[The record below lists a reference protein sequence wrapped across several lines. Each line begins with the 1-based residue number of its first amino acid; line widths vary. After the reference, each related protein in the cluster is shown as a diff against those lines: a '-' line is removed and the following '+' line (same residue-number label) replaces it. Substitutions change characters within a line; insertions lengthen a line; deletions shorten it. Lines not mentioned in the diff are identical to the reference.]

1 MAIQLK
7 IDRVLQGSF
16 DLKALNLCLCFK
28 SIVLVVS
35 SMVSLVN
42 KLHGSIVSPA

>member
-16 DLKALNLCLCFK
+16 DLKALNLFVFQVNCPGCF
-28 SIVLVVS
+28 IYGFPS
-35 SMVSLVN
+35 STSCT
-42 KLHGSIVSPA
+42 GSIVSPA

>member
-16 DLKALNLCLCFK
+16 DLKALNLLFVFQVNCPGCF
-28 SIVLVVS
+28 IYGFPRQQA
-35 SMVSLVN
+35 
-42 KLHGSIVSPA
+42 GSIVSPA

>member
-16 DLKALNLCLCFK
+16 DLKALNLLFVFQVGAT
-28 SIVLVVS
+28 ST
-35 SMVSLVN
+35 
-42 KLHGSIVSPA
+42 